1 MLGDRLQH
9 CREGVGAGKQP
20 ADAACLYLLAS
31 QTSPVTHTCWAADQ
45 WLQVVLAD
53 EEGCIAGLLG
63 NKLRLNPEWSNPQGG
78 WLWVVVGAGSRTGI
92 TILRPFQCFCL
103 TVQGQCVLLFAGEWL
118 VGAKAAYELFPAGLK
133 SRLQVG
139 CGYCLSAVLQAVGSA
154 RHVSLTC
161 PTAALPQ
168 RERKKRWA
176 EKQRAAVADAVAAAA
191 KFWKEH
197 PGGVSGLSDELKKER
212 EELEAR
218 VKLLAELDEKYED
231 LGEAAAAVAPCTVVL
246 TLVVFPWGGTG
257 SADC

>member
-133 SRLQVG
+133 SRLQVAVIACPQSCKRSG
-139 CGYCLSAVLQAVGSA
+139 QLGMCHSLAPRPPCRSASA
-154 RHVSLTC
+154 RSGGLRSSALRW
-161 PTAALPQ
+161 PTLWQQQPSFG
-168 RERKKRWA
+168 RSI
-176 EKQRAAVADAVAAAA
+176 
-191 KFWKEH
+191 
-197 PGGVSGLSDELKKER
+197 PGAFRGCRTS
-212 EELEAR
+212 
-218 VKLLAELDEKYED
+218 
-231 LGEAAAAVAPCTVVL
+231 
-246 TLVVFPWGGTG
+246 
-257 SADC
+257 